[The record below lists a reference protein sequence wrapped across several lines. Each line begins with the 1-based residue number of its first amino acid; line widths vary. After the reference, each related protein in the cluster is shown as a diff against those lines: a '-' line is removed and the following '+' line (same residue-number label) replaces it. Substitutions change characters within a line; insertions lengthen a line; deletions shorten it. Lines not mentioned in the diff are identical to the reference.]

1 MIVDGRRWVKFIG
14 FRWREEGACLRS
26 VRVGCLDSGGVFFIL
41 EMMRK
46 VIEIIRWLVGVGLAG
61 GGGGMT
67 VALGV
72 AGGVG
77 GEGGDCGG
85 GEGGVGGGGGGGGAG
100 ESVIVDGRR
109 WVKFIGYRF

>member
-1 MIVDGRRWVKFIG
+1 VIVDGRRWVKFIG
-14 FRWREEGACLRS
+14 FRWREEEACLRS

-61 GGGGMT
+61 VGVVMT

-72 AGGVG
+72 AG
-77 GEGGDCGG
+77 EGGGG
-85 GEGGVGGGGGGGGAG
+85 GGGSWGGGGGGGAG
-100 ESVIVDGRR
+100 GASG
-109 WVKFIGYRF
+109 